1 MAQKK
6 KFPEGLLV
14 SKKFYSDIVSRV
26 TAAFAAP
33 THKPL
38 LDEALKLIDSYLCG
52 EACDPGAASEMVRVV
67 FTLLKPEFER
77 AMARSLRARKA
88 GAIRRRT
95 NALIA
100 IAKGETVEPTPDL
113 PLLNRRQRR
122 ALQRDFR
129 RSMRRQM

>member
-38 LDEALKLIDSYLCG
+38 LD
-52 EACDPGAASEMVRVV
+52 
-67 FTLLKPEFER
+67 
-77 AMARSLRARKA
+77 
-88 GAIRRRT
+88 
-95 NALIA
+95 
-100 IAKGETVEPTPDL
+100 
-113 PLLNRRQRR
+113 
-122 ALQRDFR
+122 
-129 RSMRRQM
+129 

>member
-77 AMARSLRARKA
+77 AMAGSL
-88 GAIRRRT
+88 GAI
-95 NALIA
+95 AA
-100 IAKGETVEPTPDL
+100 APM
-113 PLLNRRQRR
+113 PLLP
-122 ALQRDFR
+122 
-129 RSMRRQM
+129 

>member
-1 MAQKK
+1 
-6 KFPEGLLV
+6 
-14 SKKFYSDIVSRV
+14 
-26 TAAFAAP
+26 
-33 THKPL
+33 
-38 LDEALKLIDSYLCG
+38 
-52 EACDPGAASEMVRVV
+52 MVRVV